1 MPIATIN
8 PATGETI
15 QRFAPL
21 SDTELDSK
29 LTLAAEAFQAYRQT
43 TFAARAEAMRRA
55 GAILDAEK
63 QRIAE
68 TMTLEVGKTLK
79 ASVAEV
85 EKCAV
90 CCCYYA
96 DNAERF
102 LADQPYDIGDAAE
115 AFVRYRP
122 LGVVLAIMPWNF
134 PLWQVVR
141 FAAPALMAG
150 NAGLLKHA
158 ENVPQCAL
166 ILEDVFRRAGFAEGV
181 FQALLIETPQIGS
194 VLEDPRVAAA
204 TLTGSE
210 RAGMAVGAQAGGKL
224 KKTVLELGGSDP
236 FIVMPSADLD
246 ASVQVAVQARTLNNG
261 QSCIAAKRF
270 ILHDAIADEWT
281 QKFVARMEAL
291 TVGDPMHPDTDI
303 GPLAT
308 PKILESLEAQ
318 VTQSIAAGAKLL
330 TGGSRIEKSGSFYA
344 PTVLSEIPHSAP
356 AYSEELFGPVALLF
370 RVSTLDEAI
379 KQANDTPYGLGSSVW
394 TSDPAEQERFIND
407 VEAGMTFVNSMV
419 ASDPRLPFGGIKR
432 SGYGRE
438 LSEHGL
444 REFVN
449 LKTILVKSGARE
461 SSSLKT
467 KQSETE

>member
-8 PATGETI
+8 PATGETMKT
-15 QRFAPL
+15 FAPL
-21 SDTELDSK
+21 TEAERDAK
-29 LTLAAEAFQAYRQT
+29 LTLAAEAFQAHRQT
-43 TFAARAEAMRRA
+43 TWAERSECMKRA
-55 GAILDAEK
+55 GEILDAEK
-63 QRIAE
+63 QSIAE

-90 CCCYYA
+90 CCRYYA
-96 DNAERF
+96 ENAERF
-102 LADQPYDIGDAAE
+102 LADQPYDIGEGAK

-150 NAGLLKHA
+150 NTGLLKHA

-181 FQALLIETPQIGS
+181 FQTLLIETPQIQA

-210 RAGMAVGAQAGGKL
+210 RAGIAVGASAGGKL

-236 FIVMPSADLD
+236 FIVMPSADLG
-246 ASVQVAVQARTLNNG
+246 ASVQAAVQARTLNNG

-270 ILHDAIADEWT
+270 ILHDTIADEWT
-281 QKFVARMEAL
+281 REFIAKMEAL
-291 TVGDPMHPDTDI
+291 TVGDPMDAGTDI

-308 PKILESLEAQ
+308 PKILEALESQ
-318 VTQSIAAGAKLL
+318 VAQSIAAGAVLL
-330 TGGSRIEKSGSFYA
+330 SGGKRMDRPGNFYL
-344 PTVLSEIPHSAP
+344 PTVLSSIPREAP

-370 RVSTLDEAI
+370 RVFDLDAAVR
-379 KQANDTPYGLGSSVW
+379 QANDTPYGLGSSVW
-394 TSDPAEQERFIND
+394 TSDPAEQERLINEI
-407 VEAGMTFVNSMV
+407 EAGMTFVNSMV
-419 ASDPRLPFGGIKR
+419 ASDPRLPFGGIKH

-449 LKTILVKSGARE
+449 LKTICVISGAE
-461 SSSLKT
+461 PQQQAKD
-467 KQSETE
+467 TE

>member
-15 QRFAPL
+15 KTFTPL
-21 SDTELDSK
+21 TDAEVEAK
-29 LTLAAEAFQAYRQT
+29 LTLAADAFQKHRQT
-43 TFAARAEAMRRA
+43 TFAERAACLTRA
-55 GAILDAEK
+55 GAILEAEK
-63 QRIAE
+63 QAIAE

-85 EKCAV
+85 EKCAAA
-90 CCCYYA
+90 CRYYA
-96 DNAERF
+96 DHAEGF
-102 LADQPYDIGDAAE
+102 LADQPYDIGGE
-115 AFVRYRP
+115 ARAFIRYRP
-122 LGVVLAIMPWNF
+122 LGVILAIMPWNF

-181 FQALLIETPQIGS
+181 FQALLIETPQIQS

-210 RAGMAVGAQAGGKL
+210 RAGIAVGSQAGGKL

-246 ASVQVAVQARTLNNG
+246 ASVKTAVQARTLNNG

-270 ILHDAIADEWT
+270 ILHDAVADEWT
-281 QKFVARMEAL
+281 RKFIAGLEVL
-291 TVGDPMHPDTDI
+291 TVGDPMDEKTGI

-308 PKILESLEAQ
+308 PKILEGLASQ
-318 VTQSIAAGAKLL
+318 VDRSVAAGATLL
-330 TGGSRIEKSGSFYA
+330 TGGRRIDGPGNFYA
-344 PTVLSEIPHSAP
+344 PTVLSSIPQEAP

-370 RVSTLDEAI
+370 RVFDLDGAI
-379 KQANDTPYGLGSSVW
+379 RQANDTPYGLGSSVW
-394 TSDPAEQERFIND
+394 TTDPAEQERFIND
-407 VEAGMTFVNSMV
+407 IEAGMTFVNSMV

-449 LKTILVKSGARE
+449 LKTIYVKNGARE
-461 SSSLKT
+461 T
-467 KQSETE
+467 NPPETE